1 MLVFNLNSVC
11 MTVSCISQE
20 ECVGALQD
28 FSEKVNSR
36 HPIVHSHLLLS
47 IFKMAEVEVV
57 VPASSSSSPIIVKH
71 VLNIAVVVCLL
82 FAQQYFVTHLI
93 S

>member
-1 MLVFNLNSVC
+1 
-11 MTVSCISQE
+11 MTVLQD

-28 FSEKVNSR
+28 FSEKVNSK
-36 HPIVHSHLLLS
+36 HPLIHSHLLLS

-71 VLNIAVVVCLL
+71 MLNIAVVVCLL
-82 FAQQYFVTHLI
+82 FVQQYGVALLV